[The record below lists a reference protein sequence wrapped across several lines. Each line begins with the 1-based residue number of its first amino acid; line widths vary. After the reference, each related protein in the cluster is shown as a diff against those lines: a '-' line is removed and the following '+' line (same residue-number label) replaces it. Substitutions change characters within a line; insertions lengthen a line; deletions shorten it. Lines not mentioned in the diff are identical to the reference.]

1 MKNLNPKN
9 LRPFVLDQLINNEV
23 SPDEEL
29 VEEFMQQ
36 EQVSEAQARAW
47 VAEREY
53 YGGIG
58 YVRDCLANGQEYRA
72 KRQAKR
78 EREDRAL
85 AKLATNG

>member
-36 EQVSEAQARAW
+36 EQVSEVQARAW
-47 VAEREY
+47 VAERGY
-53 YGGIG
+53 YGGID
-58 YVRDCLANGQEYRA
+58 YLRDCLANAEEYRA
-72 KRQAKR
+72 GREAER
-78 EREDRAL
+78 ERGKRAL
-85 AKLATNG
+85 AKHASS

>member
-23 SPDEEL
+23 SPGEEL
-29 VEEFMQQ
+29 VGAFMQQ

-47 VAEREY
+47 AAERAY
-53 YGGIG
+53 YGGID
-58 YVRDCLANGQEYRA
+58 YVRDCLANGQEYRT
-72 KRQAKR
+72 KR

>member
-23 SPDEEL
+23 SPGEEL
-29 VEEFMQQ
+29 VGAFMQP
-36 EQVSEAQARAW
+36 EQGSEAQARAW
-47 VAEREY
+47 VAERAY
-53 YGGIG
+53 YGGID
-58 YVRDCLANGQEYRA
+58 YVRDCLANGQEYR
-72 KRQAKR
+72 AKR